1 MFKRKINV
9 AVSFRINEPSF
20 KREKKK
26 ELNAENESD
35 KFLAFISDVYRS
47 IDR

>member
-1 MFKRKINV
+1 MLLFHSEKTNPVLGGK
-9 AVSFRINEPSF
+9 
-20 KREKKK
+20 KKK